1 MVTIHH
7 LEVQITAE
15 AFDEDTA
22 FSRQFKQHI
31 ERWQRAQ
38 EEALARRADLEAE
51 RSIGRI
57 AK

>member
-22 FSRQFKQHI
+22 FSRQFKHHI

-51 RSIGRI
+51 RRIGRVE
-57 AK
+57 K

>member
-22 FSRQFKQHI
+22 FSRQFKTHI
-31 ERWQRAQ
+31 ERWQRMQ
-38 EEALARRADLEAE
+38 EEALARRAELEAE
-51 RSIGRI
+51 RRIGRI
-57 AK
+57 EK